1 MKKWER
7 IAAAVLTLIGA
18 GAALEAWN
26 LGLGD
31 FHQPGPGFFPLWL
44 SLILAF
50 VSFLYLL
57 TRMGADPQPVAL
69 WTKKTWFRPTLA
81 AGIMLAFANLL
92 GWLGFFSSTFFLFVV
107 WLILIE
113 REKWL
118 TIGLVSVLGT
128 LCLYLVF
135 TLFLK
140 IPLPK
145 GILF

>member
-7 IAAAVLTLIGA
+7 IAALVLTLIGA
-18 GAALEAWN
+18 GAALEAWKM
-26 LGLGD
+26 GLGD

-44 SLILAF
+44 SLILAL
-50 VSFLYLL
+50 VSFSYLL
-57 TRMGADPQPVAL
+57 TRMGTDSKPVAL
-69 WTKKTWFRPTLA
+69 WTKETWVRPTLA
-81 AGIMLAFANLL
+81 AGIMFAFANLL

-107 WLILIE
+107 WLVIIE
-113 REKWL
+113 REKWS

-128 LCLYLVF
+128 LCLYFVF